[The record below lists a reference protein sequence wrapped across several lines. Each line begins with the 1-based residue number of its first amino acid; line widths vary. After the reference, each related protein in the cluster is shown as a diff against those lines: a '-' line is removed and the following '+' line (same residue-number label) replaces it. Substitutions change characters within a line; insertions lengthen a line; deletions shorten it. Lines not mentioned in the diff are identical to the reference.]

1 MELWEKHHFAQR
13 DMLKFTYKGH
23 FLTLRKAYGKF
34 LYWKSKWCAHALIF
48 PLYMEFFFEK
58 TKISIFDGISKFLEL
73 IVFR

>member
-1 MELWEKHHFAQR
+1 
-13 DMLKFTYKGH
+13 
-23 FLTLRKAYGKF
+23 